1 MSNFTKTPTKNHFT
15 FMTTNTYK
23 EDNTNN
29 NNNASNN
36 LTDKELDFSTK
47 TKTGIFQY
55 IDKLLNLDFI
65 LNKKFSTNYIP
76 YLLFTTFIGVIY
88 IANTHYSEKNQKK
101 IIQLEKE
108 VGNLRT
114 EYITIKADYM
124 SASKQSEVV
133 KKAVKLGLKEPTKAP
148 YQIK

>member
-1 MSNFTKTPTKNHFT
+1 
-15 FMTTNTYK
+15 MTTNTYK
-23 EDNTNN
+23 EDKETNN
-29 NNNASNN
+29 APIQTASSN
-36 LTDKELDFSTK
+36 DIDFSTK
-47 TKTGIFQY
+47 NKTSFFQY

-65 LNKKFSTNYIP
+65 FDKKFSINYIP
-76 YLLFTTFIGVIY
+76 YLLFTTFIGVVY

-133 KKAVKLGLKEPTKAP
+133 KKAQKLGLKEPTKAP

>member
-1 MSNFTKTPTKNHFT
+1 
-15 FMTTNTYK
+15 MTTNTYK
-23 EDNTNN
+23 EDKEDVINGNN
-29 NNNASNN
+29 NKSDNSNDLNNN
-36 LTDKELDFSTK
+36 EIDFSMK
-47 TKTGIFQY
+47 NKGGIFQY

-133 KKAVKLGLKEPTKAP
+133 KKAIKIGLKEPTKAP

>member
-1 MSNFTKTPTKNHFT
+1 
-15 FMTTNTYK
+15 MTTNTYK
-23 EDNTNN
+23 EDKETSNAPIRTAGNN
-29 NNNASNN
+29 EIDFATKNKAS
-36 LTDKELDFSTK
+36 F
-47 TKTGIFQY
+47 FQY

-65 LNKKFSTNYIP
+65 FDKKFSINYIP
-76 YLLFTTFIGVIY
+76 YLLFTTFIGVVY

-124 SASKQSEVV
+124 SASKQSEVA
-133 KKAVKLGLKEPTKAP
+133 KKAQKLGLKEPTKAP

>member
-1 MSNFTKTPTKNHFT
+1 
-15 FMTTNTYK
+15 MTTNTYK
-23 EDNTNN
+23 EDKEDIINGNN
-29 NNNASNN
+29 NKSDNSNDLN
-36 LTDKELDFSTK
+36 DNEIDFSIK
-47 TKTGIFQY
+47 NKTGIFQY

-133 KKAVKLGLKEPTKAP
+133 KKAIKIGLKEPTKAP

>member
-1 MSNFTKTPTKNHFT
+1 
-15 FMTTNTYK
+15 MTTNTYK
-23 EDNTNN
+23 EDKKEAINDSNSN
-29 NNNASNN
+29 DNNASNDLN
-36 LTDKELDFSTK
+36 NNEINFSIK
-47 TKTGIFQY
+47 NKGGIFQY
-55 IDKLLNLDFI
+55 LDKLLNLDFI
-65 LNKKFSTNYIP
+65 LDKKFSVNYIP

-133 KKAVKLGLKEPTKAP
+133 KKAIKIGLKEPTKAP

>member
-1 MSNFTKTPTKNHFT
+1 
-15 FMTTNTYK
+15 MTTNTYK
-23 EDNTNN
+23 EDKKNTNAPIETAGN
-29 NNNASNN
+29 NNI
-36 LTDKELDFSTK
+36 DFATK
-47 TKTGIFQY
+47 NKTGFFQY

-65 LNKKFSTNYIP
+65 FDKKFSANYIP
-76 YLLFTTFIGVIY
+76 YLLFTTFIGIVY

-133 KKAVKLGLKEPTKAP
+133 KKASKLGLKEPTKAP

>member
-1 MSNFTKTPTKNHFT
+1 
-15 FMTTNTYK
+15 MTTNTYK
-23 EDNTNN
+23 EDKETSDAPIQTSGNN
-29 NNNASNN
+29 NI
-36 LTDKELDFSTK
+36 DFATK
-47 TKTGIFQY
+47 NKISFFQY

-65 LNKKFSTNYIP
+65 FDKKFSVNYIP

-133 KKAVKLGLKEPTKAP
+133 KKAQKLGLKEPTKAP

>member
-1 MSNFTKTPTKNHFT
+1 
-15 FMTTNTYK
+15 MTINTYK
-23 EDNTNN
+23 EDKEDIINDNN
-29 NNNASNN
+29 NKSDNSNDLNNN
-36 LTDKELDFSTK
+36 EIDFSLK
-47 TKTGIFQY
+47 NKGGIFQY

-133 KKAVKLGLKEPTKAP
+133 KKAIKIGLKEPTKAP

>member
-1 MSNFTKTPTKNHFT
+1 
-15 FMTTNTYK
+15 MTTNTYK
-23 EDNTNN
+23 EDKEDIINGNN
-29 NNNASNN
+29 NKSDNSNDLNNN
-36 LTDKELDFSTK
+36 EIDFSLK
-47 TKTGIFQY
+47 NKGGIFQY

-133 KKAVKLGLKEPTKAP
+133 KKAIKIGLKEPTKAP

>member
-1 MSNFTKTPTKNHFT
+1 
-15 FMTTNTYK
+15 MTTNTYK
-23 EDNTNN
+23 EDRIK
-29 NNNASNN
+29 SNEPME
-36 LTDKELDFSTK
+36 TAGREKVDFATK
-47 TKTGIFQY
+47 AKTGFFQY

-65 LNKKFSTNYIP
+65 FDKKFSANYIP

-133 KKAVKLGLKEPTKAP
+133 KKALKLGLKEPTKAP

>member
-1 MSNFTKTPTKNHFT
+1 
-15 FMTTNTYK
+15 MTTNTYK
-23 EDNTNN
+23 EDNQKNDTDKTENSNPNN
-29 NNNASNN
+29 NDFN
-36 LTDKELDFSTK
+36 LYTK
-47 TKTGIFQY
+47 GKSGIFQY
-55 IDKLLNLDFI
+55 IDTLLNLDFI
-65 LNKKFSTNYIP
+65 LDKKFSANYIP

-124 SASKQSEVV
+124 SASKQTEVV
-133 KKAVKLGLKEPTKAP
+133 KKALKIGLKEPTKAP